1 MRASHRPL
9 PQSLAVLVLPLAA
22 LPAARTTAHSAAVP
36 PAAAA
41 ERFDIIPE
49 EVLDGITRAGGGS
62 FELEPG
68 TESGAIHTPTFRA
81 ADGSVPVGMR
91 AMTHLVVDY
100 LTGWE

>member
-1 MRASHRPL
+1 M
-9 PQSLAVLVLPLAA
+9 VV
-22 LPAARTTAHSAAVP
+22 
-36 PAAAA
+36 
-41 ERFDIIPE
+41 
-49 EVLDGITRAGGGS
+49 
-62 FELEPG
+62 EPG